1 MIAVLL
7 VVTLCR
13 PDLLGPARDGRPE
26 RSALQTQTI
35 SEIRVQG
42 NATVTDETVI
52 SLAGVSVGMPLGA
65 DTIAAITKRLR
76 DSGRFDE
83 VDVRQRYR
91 TLEMDQ
97 VALLIIVHE
106 RPGTSPTGQPPSTLR
121 RLRNH
126 LMFFPIVDYD
136 EGYGWT
142 YGMQT
147 SIVGVMGRRERFSV
161 PLSWG
166 ATRRAAVEVE
176 RPFKSGP
183 LTRLVGSFGVA
194 RTENPHF
201 VADDRRTTFNVRAE
215 RRLFGHLTLGAAVGH
230 DSVHFAPEDSTAAAA
245 EMPDLRG
252 PAYTGPA
259 YTGPAINDHFWSTGA
274 DVTFD
279 TRIDPSYPVDAVL
292 ASASVE
298 RLMDRGSELAA
309 QGINRYR
316 LNVAGYKRVFRQ
328 IVFAAHTEYDTAS
341 AALPDY
347 EQWLLGGSSLRGT
360 HAGTFA
366 GDKRLLWGGE
376 VRAPLG
382 SPMDLAKLGVNAFL
396 DGGTVAPYGQS
407 ISHAA
412 TERGA
417 GAGVFIIA
425 TVVRLNFEVAHS
437 LNHRGT
443 RFRFGMGFTF

>member
-1 MIAVLL
+1 MIAALL
-7 VVTLCR
+7 IAL
-13 PDLLGPARDGRPE
+13 
-26 RSALQTQTI
+26 ALQQPTHTI

-42 NATVTDETVI
+42 NATVTDQTVLA
-52 SLAGVSVGMPLGA
+52 LAGVSVGMPLA
-65 DTIAAITKRLR
+65 PDTIAAITKRLR
-76 DSGRFDE
+76 ESGRFDE

-97 VALLIIVHE
+97 IALLIIVHE
-106 RPGTSPTGQPPSTLR
+106 RPGTSPTGEPPSTWR
-121 RLRNH
+121 RVRNH
-126 LMFFPIVDYD
+126 LMFFPILDYD

-147 SIVGVMGRRERFSV
+147 SVVGVLGRRERFSV

-176 RPFKSGP
+176 RPFTSGP
-183 LTRLVGSFGVA
+183 LTRVVGSFGISQ
-194 RTENPHF
+194 TENPHF
-201 VADDRRTTFNVRAE
+201 LADDRRTSFTLRAE
-215 RRLFGHLTLGAAVGH
+215 RRLLGHLTLGAGVGH
-230 DSVHFAPEDSTAAAA
+230 DQVRFTSEQSVTVSEVRD
-245 EMPDLRG
+245 R
-252 PAYTGPA
+252 
-259 YTGPAINDHFWSTGA
+259 FWSTQA
-274 DVTFD
+274 DITFD

-292 ASASVE
+292 ARASVE
-298 RLMDRGSELAA
+298 RLVLPQAV
-309 QGINRYR
+309 NRYR
-316 LNVAGYKRVFRQ
+316 LNAAGYKRVFRQ
-328 IVFAAHTEYDTAS
+328 IVFAAHTEYDSSS

-347 EQWLLGGSSLRGT
+347 EEWLLGGSSLRGT
-360 HAGTFA
+360 RAGTFA
-366 GDKRLLWGGE
+366 GDTRLLWGGE

-382 SPMDLAKLGVNAFL
+382 SPLDLAKLGVNAFL
-396 DGGTVAPYGQS
+396 DGGSVAPYGQS

-412 TERGA
+412 TERGV

>member
-1 MIAVLL
+1 MIAALL
-7 VVTLCR
+7 IAGIIHTADR
-13 PDLLGPARDGRPE
+13 PSNRDAAIATRARQQP
-26 RSALQTQTI
+26 TQTI

-42 NATVTDETVI
+42 NATVDDQTVVA
-52 SLAGVSVGMPLGA
+52 LAGVSVGMPLA
-65 DTIAAITKRLR
+65 PDTIEAVRKRLR

-106 RPGTSPTGQPPSTLR
+106 RPGTSPAGEPPSTWR
-121 RLRNH
+121 RLRSH
-126 LMFFPIVDYD
+126 LMFFPILDYD

-142 YGMQT
+142 YGLQT
-147 SIVGVMGRRERFSV
+147 SVVGVLGRRERFSV

-166 ATRRAAVEVE
+166 ATRRAAVEIE
-176 RPFKSGP
+176 RPFTSGP
-183 LTRLVGSFGVA
+183 LTRLVGSFGIA
-194 RTENPHF
+194 QTENPHF
-201 VADDRRTTFNVRAE
+201 LADDRRTAFNLRAE

-230 DSVHFAPEDSTAAAA
+230 DDVRFAPEDPLS
-245 EMPDLRG
+245 G
-252 PAYTGPA
+252 PAQ
-259 YTGPAINDHFWSTGA
+259 NEHFWSTSA
-274 DVTFD
+274 DATFD
-279 TRIDPSYPVDAVL
+279 TRIDPSFPVDAML

-298 RLMDRGSELAA
+298 RLMDLGSGLSALEA
-309 QGINRYR
+309 NRYR
-316 LNVAGYKRVFRQ
+316 FEAAGYKRVFRQ

-347 EQWLLGGSSLRGT
+347 EEWLLGGSSLRGT
-360 HAGTFA
+360 RAGTFA
-366 GDKRLLWGGE
+366 GDTRLLWGGE
-376 VRAPLG
+376 VRAPIG
-382 SPMDLAKLGVNAFL
+382 SPLDLAKLGVNAFL
-396 DGGTVAPYGQS
+396 DGGSVAPYGQS